1 VVIKLLRYF
10 LYIIVG
16 YLIYKVIRMGLSESK
31 KFESKSNNKYKYASS
46 GKVNG
51 GEMVKDPMCN
61 TYIPKKNAIKD
72 TIKGETY
79 YFCSRECRDNFANKL
94 KNGNKSNVN

>member
-1 VVIKLLRYF
+1 MLRYI

-16 YLIYKVIRMGLSESK
+16 YLIYKVIRLGFKENK
-31 KFESKSNNKYKYASS
+31 KFESKSNGKYANS

-72 TIKGETY
+72 TIKGEIY
-79 YFCSRECRDNFANKL
+79 YFCSKECRDQFIK
-94 KNGNKSNVN
+94 KTKD